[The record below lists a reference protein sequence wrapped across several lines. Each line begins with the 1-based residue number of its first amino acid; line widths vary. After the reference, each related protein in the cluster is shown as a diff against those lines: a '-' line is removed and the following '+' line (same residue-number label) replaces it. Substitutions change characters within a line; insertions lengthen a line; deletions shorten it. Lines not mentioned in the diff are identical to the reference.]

1 MVAQNVDYAFD
12 VSIFEIFGTLL
23 TGGTIAIIGN
33 DALTDPELLERVMA
47 EYGVTAAAFTATLFT
62 IVAETRP
69 QLLAALRN
77 VVTTGEKGNRHAVE
91 RVMKQAP
98 GTARIWDFYGPT
110 ECTCFCTGGLCTPE
124 QLSAGLLP
132 IGKPLVNY
140 SAYVLDEKRR
150 LSPIGVPGEL
160 YIGGDGLAAGY
171 LNRPELTAERFVK
184 NPFGDGRLY
193 RTGDRVRWLDDGNL
207 DFLGRLDDQVKV
219 RGFRVE
225 VGEIEAALAR
235 HPRVSLAAVTVREEP
250 GGEKQLIAWASPA
263 PGAALQPDDLL
274 RFLKQTLPPYMIPA
288 RMVALD
294 ALPLTASGK
303 IDRQALPAPPVEL
316 AEDHKDEIASPLT
329 AQLIQI
335 WEELLGVQPIGIHQD
350 FFALGGHSLLTVR
363 MVNRLAAVFGRA
375 VPVTTLFAA
384 PTISQ
389 LAEYLVAQ
397 ERADATPPIQV
408 QPGSRP
414 GDTQPGARPLFFFDG
429 DWLGGGLYC
438 RNLARLIDHERPF
451 YTVPP
456 HGVDG
461 GEVPESVP
469 AMAADR
475 LDALLKVQPEG
486 PFVLCGYCAGGLV
499 ALETARQLE
508 AKGHQV
514 NLVILLDSVADE
526 AGGVPWRRIRNRV
539 RPWTES
545 DWRGRAAWIGGG
557 LKRRLVPE
565 KRDEDS
571 TAEADYGNFDWARTA
586 PAAYI
591 RSLSSYRLT
600 PYSGRV
606 SVIFTKDSEWALD
619 PEVPWRNTASNLE
632 IQWVPGD
639 HTTALAEYA
648 AETAGAI
655 REALSRVE
663 APVKAA
669 APIK

>member
-1 MVAQNVDYAFD
+1 
-12 VSIFEIFGTLL
+12 
-23 TGGTIAIIGN
+23 
-33 DALTDPELLERVMA
+33 
-47 EYGVTAAAFTATLFT
+47 
-62 IVAETRP
+62 
-69 QLLAALRN
+69 
-77 VVTTGEKGNRHAVE
+77 
-91 RVMKQAP
+91 
-98 GTARIWDFYGPT
+98 
-110 ECTCFCTGGLCTPE
+110 
-124 QLSAGLLP
+124 
-132 IGKPLVNY
+132 LVNY
-140 SAYVLDEKRR
+140 SAYVLDEKRK
-150 LSPIGVPGEL
+150 LVPIGVPGEL

-171 LNRPELTAERFVK
+171 LNRPELTAERFVE

-193 RTGDRVRWLDDGNL
+193 RTGDHVRWLDEGSL
-207 DFLGRLDDQVKV
+207 DFLGRFDEQVKV

-225 VGEIEAALAR
+225 LGEIEAALAR
-235 HPRVSLAAVTVREEP
+235 HPAVSLAALTVREEP

-263 PGAALQPDDLL
+263 SGATLQPDELL

-288 RMVALD
+288 RMMVLD
-294 ALPLTASGK
+294 ALPLTTSGK
-303 IDRQALPAPPVEL
+303 IDRQALPEPPVEL
-316 AEDHKDEIASPLT
+316 AEDHRDEIASPLT
-329 AQLIQI
+329 AQLIQV

-363 MVNRLAAVFGRA
+363 MVNRLAALFGRA

-389 LAEYLVAQ
+389 LAAYLVAQ
-397 ERADATPPIQV
+397 ERADVTPPIQV
-408 QPGSRP
+408 QPGSRHP
-414 GDTQPGARPLFFFDG
+414 DTARDVGPLFFFDG

-438 RNLARLIDHERPF
+438 RNLARLIDQERPF

-461 GEVPESVP
+461 GEVPESIP

-475 LDALLKVQPEG
+475 LEALLKVQPEG

-508 AKGHQV
+508 AKGRRV
-514 NLVILLDSVADE
+514 DLVILLDSVADE
-526 AGGVPWRRIRNRV
+526 AGGIPWRRLRNRV

-565 KRDEDS
+565 KRDRDS
-571 TAEADYGNFDWARTA
+571 TAEDYGTFDWARTA
-586 PAAYI
+586 PASYI
-591 RSLSSYRLT
+591 RSLASYRLT
-600 PYSGRV
+600 PYAGRV
-606 SVIFTKDSEWALD
+606 SLIFTKDSEWALD

-632 IQWVPGD
+632 IRWVAGD
-639 HTTALAEYA
+639 HTTALAAYA

-663 APVKAA
+663 APVRAE